1 MPKRTINI
9 RSEMAPDD
17 KAIAVTDYWCKW
29 SKARDR
35 KMKDWSELRNYVFAT
50 DTTTTSN
57 SSLPWKNKTT
67 RPKICQ
73 IRDNL
78 HANYM
83 AALFPN
89 DKWFDWIPA
98 NENSADYEKA
108 QAIKAYMATKLS
120 NSQFEQEVSKLVLDY
135 IDYGN
140 CFADVQYVAERAN
153 TVDGPVDVYVG
164 PRLERI
170 SPLDIAFDP
179 TADSFR
185 NSPKIVRKLYSLGD
199 LAKLVR
205 SYPEMATYAEAF
217 QKVIDLRNTAKT
229 WETTDVVKDEGF
241 VADGFGTIRE
251 YLDSGLVEVLEFEG
265 DWFDVHDQMLYENWK
280 IVVVDR
286 AHVAYNGTINSWHG
300 RSYKEHVG
308 WRGRPD
314 NLWAMGPLDNLV
326 GMQYRIDH
334 LENLKADVFDLIA
347 FPVVKVKGEVE
358 DFVWEPGA
366 RIFLGEEGDVGMLVP
381 ETTALNADMQIRLL
395 EDEMEEMAGAP
406 KQAMGI
412 RTPGEKTAYEVQTLE
427 NAAGRIFQSKISY
440 FEKHFLEPLLNS
452 MLEVAARNLDGTDI
466 ARAIDDEYGVQ
477 MFLTITK
484 DDLAP
489 AGRLNPKGARH
500 FAMKAQLVQN
510 LTQLAN
516 SAIYQDPSVQTHLS
530 GMRIAQ
536 LIEENLGL
544 KGYGIFSK
552 DVRLLEQADSQRT
565 QMAIQDNLQVESITP
580 TDQMTIDAET
590 EAMLAQQEQ
599 M

>member
-1 MPKRTINI
+1 
-9 RSEMAPDD
+9 
-17 KAIAVTDYWCKW
+17 
-29 SKARDR
+29 
-35 KMKDWSELRNYVFAT
+35 
-50 DTTTTSN
+50 
-57 SSLPWKNKTT
+57 
-67 RPKICQ
+67 
-73 IRDNL
+73 
-78 HANYM
+78 
-83 AALFPN
+83 
-89 DKWFDWIPA
+89 
-98 NENSADYEKA
+98 
-108 QAIKAYMATKLS
+108 
-120 NSQFEQEVSKLVLDY
+120 
-135 IDYGN
+135 
-140 CFADVQYVAERAN
+140 
-153 TVDGPVDVYVG
+153 
-164 PRLERI
+164 
-170 SPLDIAFDP
+170 
-179 TADSFR
+179 
-185 NSPKIVRKLYSLGD
+185 
-199 LAKLVR
+199 
-205 SYPEMATYAEAF
+205 
-217 QKVIDLRNTAKT
+217 
-229 WETTDVVKDEGF
+229 
-241 VADGFGTIRE
+241 
-251 YLDSGLVEVLEFEG
+251 
-265 DWFDVHDQMLYENWK
+265 
-280 IVVVDR
+280 
-286 AHVAYNGTINSWHG
+286 
-300 RSYKEHVG
+300 
-308 WRGRPD
+308 
-314 NLWAMGPLDNLV
+314 
-326 GMQYRIDH
+326 
-334 LENLKADVFDLIA
+334 
-347 FPVVKVKGEVE
+347 
-358 DFVWEPGA
+358 
-366 RIFLGEEGDVGMLVP
+366 
-381 ETTALNADMQIRLL
+381 MQIRLL

-440 FEKHFLEPLLNS
+440 FEKHFLEPRLNS